1 MLVIRYLL
9 VLILSLLSTTSA
21 WASNTLPDHI
31 AGALCV
37 VRADNQIVLVDE
49 LITGQ
54 LSLPGGTVVSGE
66 PPAIAAQRETWE
78 EAGLSVTVGDVL
90 GYTDSAVVFD
100 CVSDS
105 EVISY
110 QARNELG
117 GFELPIWFAPHYGV
131 EVSRAMLLPP
141 IELEANQYRYP
152 EQWSEIN
159 ELFLSATDQPV
170 TYVTELVGAAP
181 KVHQVELNWIVSLQN
196 TFDNLPSV
204 FSSTALLTDLLV
216 KPWVFIIIL
225 PLIAWYFGRNFA
237 LKFGFTLIS
246 VTLLTLIAHQG
257 FGFPPPHAYLPT
269 LKLVMSSGYSFPSLL
284 AALWVSLSLLV
295 FWKLKC
301 LFEQKSTVI
310 VVVGLLWIMLFKSY
324 SGSAFFSDVLIGGV
338 LGALTTWHIV
348 RLDAKPDV
356 DISVLLSSKGVW
368 WGLCLLSIVLTV
380 IWPLPTFSF
389 WVAILM
395 TIACLVTLT
404 DSKLLVGQF
413 SFKVVI
419 GVIVMLLAGNF
430 LISWAGSFVSF
441 SGIAS
446 FIVETL
452 RFPILILFGVVAFRL
467 PWARK

>member
-1 MLVIRYLL
+1 MVTRYLL
-9 VLILSLLSTTSA
+9 VFILSLLSATSA
-21 WASNTLPDHI
+21 WANNTLPDHI

-49 LITGQ
+49 LITGH

-90 GYTDSAVVFD
+90 GYTDSAVVYD
-100 CVSDS
+100 CISDS

-141 IELEANQYRYP
+141 TELEANQYRYP

-159 ELFLSATDQPV
+159 EFFLSAKNQPV

-181 KVHQVELNWIVSLQN
+181 RVHQSELNGIVSLQN
-196 TFDNLPSV
+196 TFDNLPNV
-204 FSSTALLTDLLV
+204 FANTVLLTDFLA
-216 KPWVFIIIL
+216 KPWIFIVIL
-225 PLIAWYFGRNFA
+225 PLVAWHFGRNFA

-257 FGFPPPHAYLPT
+257 FGFPRPHAYLPT
-269 LKLVMSSGYSFPSLL
+269 LKLVTSSGYSFPSLL
-284 AALWVSLSLLV
+284 AALWVSLTLLV
-295 FWKLKC
+295 CWKLKR
-301 LFEQKSTVI
+301 LTDQKSLLI
-310 VVVGLLWIMLFKSY
+310 VTVGLLWIMLFKTY
-324 SGSAFFSDVLIGGV
+324 SGSAFFSDVLMGGV

-348 RLDAKPDV
+348 RLDSKPDI
-356 DISVLLSSKGVW
+356 DISVLLSSKSVW

-380 IWPLPTFSF
+380 IWPLPTFTF

-404 DSKLLVGQF
+404 DSKPLTGQF
-413 SFKVVI
+413 SFTIVI
-419 GVIVMLLAGNF
+419 GVIVMLLAGNL

-441 SGIAS
+441 SGLAS
-446 FIVETL
+446 FVIETL
-452 RFPILILFGVVAFRL
+452 RFPLLILLGVVAFRL
-467 PWARK
+467 PWKRQ

>member
-1 MLVIRYLL
+1 M
-9 VLILSLLSTTSA
+9 VLILSLLSTTSV
-21 WASNTLPDHI
+21 WANNILPDHI

-66 PPAIAAQRETWE
+66 DPAIAAQRETWE

-90 GYTDSAVVFD
+90 GYTDSAVIYD
-100 CVSDS
+100 CISDS

-141 IELEANQYRYP
+141 TTLPANQYRYP

-159 ELFLSATDQPV
+159 ELFLSATNQPV

-181 KVHQVELNWIVSLQN
+181 KVHQVELGWIVSLQN
-196 TFDNLPSV
+196 MFDNLPNI
-204 FSSTALLTDLLV
+204 FSNTVLLTDLLA
-216 KPWVFIIIL
+216 KPWAFIVIL
-225 PLIAWYFGRNFA
+225 PLMAWYFGRNFA

-257 FGFPPPHAYLPT
+257 FGFPRPHAYLPT

-284 AALWVSLSLLV
+284 AALWVSLTLLV
-295 FWKLKC
+295 LWKLKRI
-301 LFEQKSTVI
+301 FEQKSILI
-310 VVVGLLWIMLFKSY
+310 VLAGLLWIMLFKAY
-324 SGSAFFSDVLIGGV
+324 TGSAFFSDVLMGGL

-348 RLDAKPDV
+348 RLDSKPDV

-404 DSKLLVGQF
+404 DSKPLTGQF
-413 SFKVVI
+413 SFKIVL
-419 GVIVMLLAGNF
+419 GVMVMLLAGNL

-446 FIVETL
+446 FVVDTL
-452 RFPILILFGVVAFRL
+452 RFPILILLGVVAFRL

>member
-1 MLVIRYLL
+1 MVIRYLL
-9 VLILSLLSTTSA
+9 VLILSLLSTTSV
-21 WASNTLPDHI
+21 WANNILPDHI

-66 PPAIAAQRETWE
+66 DPAIAAQRETWE

-90 GYTDSAVVFD
+90 GYTDSAVIYD
-100 CVSDS
+100 CISDS

-141 IELEANQYRYP
+141 TALPTNQYRYP

-159 ELFLSATDQPV
+159 ELFLSATNQPV

-181 KVHQVELNWIVSLQN
+181 KVHQVELGWIISLQN
-196 TFDNLPSV
+196 MFDNLPSI
-204 FSSTALLTDLLV
+204 FSNTVLLTDLLA
-216 KPWVFIIIL
+216 KPWAFIVIL
-225 PLIAWYFGRNFA
+225 PLIAWHFGRNFA

-257 FGFPPPHAYLPT
+257 FGFPRPHAYLPT

-284 AALWVSLSLLV
+284 AALWVSLTLLV
-295 FWKLKC
+295 LWKLKR
-301 LFEQKSTVI
+301 LFEQKSILI
-310 VVVGLLWIMLFKSY
+310 VLAGLLWIMLFKAY
-324 SGSAFFSDVLIGGV
+324 TGSAFFSDVLMGGL

-348 RLDAKPDV
+348 RLDSKPDV

-380 IWPLPTFSF
+380 IWPLPMFSF

-404 DSKLLVGQF
+404 DSKPLTGQF
-413 SFKVVI
+413 SFKIVL
-419 GVIVMLLAGNF
+419 GVMVMLLAGNL

-446 FIVETL
+446 FVVDTL

>member
-1 MLVIRYLL
+1 MVIRYLL
-9 VLILSLLSTTSA
+9 VFILSLLSATSA
-21 WASNTLPDHI
+21 WANNTLPDHI

-49 LITGQ
+49 LITGH

-66 PPAIAAQRETWE
+66 PPAVAAQRETWE

-90 GYTDSAVVFD
+90 GYTDSAVVYD
-100 CVSDS
+100 CISDS

-141 IELEANQYRYP
+141 TELEANQYRYP
-152 EQWSEIN
+152 EQWPEIN
-159 ELFLSATDQPV
+159 EFFLSATNQPV

-196 TFDNLPSV
+196 TFDNLPNV
-204 FSSTALLTDLLV
+204 FANTVLLTDLLA
-216 KPWVFIIIL
+216 KPWIFIVVL
-225 PLIAWYFGRNFA
+225 PLVAWYFGRNFA

-257 FGFPPPHAYLPT
+257 FGFPRPHAYLPT

-284 AALWVSLSLLV
+284 AALWVSLTLLV
-295 FWKLKC
+295 LWKLKR
-301 LFEQKSTVI
+301 LFDQKSLAM

-324 SGSAFFSDVLIGGV
+324 SGSAFFSDVLMGG
-338 LGALTTWHIV
+338 LMGALAAWHIV

-356 DISVLLSSKGVW
+356 DISVLLSSKAVW
-368 WGLCLLSIVLTV
+368 WGLCLISVVLTV
-380 IWPLPTFSF
+380 IWPLPTFTF
-389 WVAILM
+389 WLAILM

-404 DSKLLVGQF
+404 DSKPLVGQF
-413 SFKVVI
+413 SFKIVV
-419 GVIVMLLAGNF
+419 GVIVMLLTGNL
-430 LISWAGSFVSF
+430 LISWAGNFVSF

-467 PWARK
+467 PWARQ

>member
-1 MLVIRYLL
+1 MVIRYLL
-9 VLILSLLSTTSA
+9 VLILSLLSTTSV
-21 WASNTLPDHI
+21 WANNILPDHI

-66 PPAIAAQRETWE
+66 DPAIAAQRETWE

-90 GYTDSAVVFD
+90 GYTDSAVIYD
-100 CVSDS
+100 CISDS

-141 IELEANQYRYP
+141 TTLPENQYRYP

-159 ELFLSATDQPV
+159 ELFLSATNQPV

-181 KVHQVELNWIVSLQN
+181 KVHQAELGWIVSLQN
-196 TFDNLPSV
+196 MFDNLPSI
-204 FSSTALLTDLLV
+204 FSNTILLTDLLA
-216 KPWVFIIIL
+216 KPWAFIVIL
-225 PLIAWYFGRNFA
+225 PLIAWHFGRNFA

-257 FGFPPPHAYLPT
+257 FGFPRPHAYLPT

-284 AALWVSLSLLV
+284 AALWVSLTLLV
-295 FWKLKC
+295 LWKLKR
-301 LFEQKSTVI
+301 LFEHKSILI
-310 VVVGLLWIMLFKSY
+310 VLAGLLWIMLFKAY
-324 SGSAFFSDVLIGGV
+324 TGSAFFSDVLMGGL

-348 RLDAKPDV
+348 RLDSNPDV

-395 TIACLVTLT
+395 TISCLVTLT
-404 DSKLLVGQF
+404 DSKPLTGQF
-413 SFKVVI
+413 SFKIVL
-419 GVIVMLLAGNF
+419 GVMVMLLAGNL

-446 FIVETL
+446 FVVDTL

>member
-1 MLVIRYLL
+1 MVIRYLL
-9 VLILSLLSTTSA
+9 ALILSLLSTTSV
-21 WASNTLPDHI
+21 WANNILPDHI

-66 PPAIAAQRETWE
+66 DPAIAAQRETWE

-90 GYTDSAVVFD
+90 GYTDSAVIYD
-100 CVSDS
+100 CISDS

-141 IELEANQYRYP
+141 TALPANQYRYP

-159 ELFLSATDQPV
+159 ELFLSATNQPV

-181 KVHQVELNWIVSLQN
+181 KVHQVELGWIVSLQN
-196 TFDNLPSV
+196 MFDNLPSI
-204 FSSTALLTDLLV
+204 FSNTVLLTELLA
-216 KPWVFIIIL
+216 KPWAFIVIL
-225 PLIAWYFGRNFA
+225 PLIAWHFGRNFA

-257 FGFPPPHAYLPT
+257 FGFPRPHAYLPT

-284 AALWVSLSLLV
+284 AALWVSLTLLV
-295 FWKLKC
+295 LWKLKRI
-301 LFEQKSTVI
+301 FEQKSILI
-310 VVVGLLWIMLFKSY
+310 VLAGLLWIMLFKAY
-324 SGSAFFSDVLIGGV
+324 TGSAFFSDVLMGGL

-348 RLDAKPDV
+348 RLDSKPDV

-404 DSKLLVGQF
+404 DSKPLTGQF
-413 SFKVVI
+413 SFKVVL
-419 GVIVMLLAGNF
+419 GVMVMLLTGNL

-446 FIVETL
+446 FVVDTL

>member
-1 MLVIRYLL
+1 MVIRYLL
-9 VLILSLLSTTSA
+9 AFILSLLSAISA
-21 WASNTLPDHI
+21 WANNTLPDHI

-49 LITGQ
+49 LITGY

-66 PPAIAAQRETWE
+66 PPAVAAQRETWE

-90 GYTDSAVVFD
+90 GYTDSAVVYD
-100 CVSDS
+100 CISDS

-110 QARNELG
+110 QAQNELG

-131 EVSRAMLLPP
+131 EVSRAMLLSPT
-141 IELEANQYRYP
+141 ELEENQYRYP

-159 ELFLSATDQPV
+159 AFFLSATNQPV

-181 KVHQVELNWIVSLQN
+181 KVHQVELNGIVSLQN
-196 TFDNLPSV
+196 TFDNLPNV
-204 FSSTALLTDLLV
+204 FANTVLLTDLFA
-216 KPWVFIIIL
+216 KPWIFIVIL
-225 PLIAWYFGRNFA
+225 PLVAWHFGRNFA

-257 FGFPPPHAYLPT
+257 FGFPRPHAYLPT

-284 AALWVSLSLLV
+284 AALWVSLTLLV
-295 FWKLKC
+295 LWKLKR
-301 LFEQKSTVI
+301 LFDQKSLAM

-324 SGSAFFSDVLIGGV
+324 SGSAFFSDVLMGGV
-338 LGALTTWHIV
+338 MGALATWHIV
-348 RLDAKPDV
+348 RLDAKPNV
-356 DISVLLSSKGVW
+356 DISVLLSSKAVW
-368 WGLCLLSIVLTV
+368 WGLCLISVVLTV
-380 IWPLPTFSF
+380 IWPLPTFTF
-389 WVAILM
+389 WLAILM

-404 DSKLLVGQF
+404 DSKPLTGQL
-413 SFKVVI
+413 SFNIVI
-419 GVIVMLLAGNF
+419 GVIVMLLAGNL

-446 FIVETL
+446 FIVDTL
-452 RFPILILFGVVAFRL
+452 RFPILILFGVMAFRL
-467 PWARK
+467 PWARQ

>member
-1 MLVIRYLL
+1 MVIRYLL
-9 VLILSLLSTTSA
+9 VFILSLLSTTSA
-21 WASNTLPDHI
+21 WANDTLPDHI

-66 PPAIAAQRETWE
+66 PPGVAAQRETWE

-100 CVSDS
+100 CISDS

-110 QARNELG
+110 KARNELG

-141 IELEANQYRYP
+141 TELQDHQYRYP

-196 TFDNLPSV
+196 TFDKMPSV
-204 FSSTALLTDLLV
+204 FANTVLLTDLLA
-216 KPWVFIIIL
+216 KPWVFIVIL

-237 LKFGFTLIS
+237 LKFCFTLIS

-257 FGFPPPHAYLPT
+257 FGFPRPHAYMPT

-284 AALWVSLSLLV
+284 AALWVSLTLLV
-295 FWKLKC
+295 FWKLKR
-301 LFEQKSTVI
+301 LLEQKAI
-310 VVVGLLWIMLFKSY
+310 LVVLAGLLWIMLFKSY
-324 SGSAFFSDVLIGGV
+324 SGSAFFSDVLMGGV

-356 DISVLLSSKGVW
+356 DISALLSSKGVW
-368 WGLCLLSIVLTV
+368 WALCLLSIVLTV

-404 DSKLLVGQF
+404 DSKPLVGQF
-413 SFKVVI
+413 SFKIVL
-419 GVIVMLLAGNF
+419 GVMAMLLAGNL

-467 PWARK
+467 PWKRE

>member
-1 MLVIRYLL
+1 MVTRYLL
-9 VLILSLLSTTSA
+9 VFILSLLSATAA
-21 WASNTLPDHI
+21 WANNTLPDHI

-49 LITGQ
+49 LITGH

-90 GYTDSAVVFD
+90 GYTDSAVVYD
-100 CVSDS
+100 CISDS

-141 IELEANQYRYP
+141 TELEANQYRYP

-159 ELFLSATDQPV
+159 EFFLSAKNQPV

-181 KVHQVELNWIVSLQN
+181 KVHQAELNGIVSLQN
-196 TFDNLPSV
+196 TFDNLPNV
-204 FSSTALLTDLLV
+204 FANTVLLTDLLA
-216 KPWVFIIIL
+216 KPWIFIVIL
-225 PLIAWYFGRNFA
+225 PLVAWYFGRNFA

-257 FGFPPPHAYLPT
+257 FGFPRPHAYLPT
-269 LKLVMSSGYSFPSLL
+269 LKLVTSSGYSFPSLL
-284 AALWVSLSLLV
+284 AALWVSLTLLIC
-295 FWKLKC
+295 WKLK
-301 LFEQKSTVI
+301 LLTDQKSLLI
-310 VVVGLLWIMLFKSY
+310 VTVGLLWIMLFKTY
-324 SGSAFFSDVLIGGV
+324 SGSAFFSDVLMGGV

-348 RLDAKPDV
+348 RLDSKPDI
-356 DISVLLSSKGVW
+356 DISVLLSSKSVW

-404 DSKLLVGQF
+404 DSKPLVGQF
-413 SFKVVI
+413 SFKIVL
-419 GVIVMLLAGNF
+419 GVMAMLLAGNL

-467 PWARK
+467 PWKRE

>member
-1 MLVIRYLL
+1 MVIRYLL
-9 VLILSLLSTTSA
+9 VFILPLLSATSA
-21 WASNTLPDHI
+21 WANNTLPDHI

-49 LITGQ
+49 LITGH

-90 GYTDSAVVFD
+90 GYTDSAVVYD
-100 CVSDS
+100 CISDS

-141 IELEANQYRYP
+141 TELEANQYRYP
-152 EQWSEIN
+152 DQWSEIN
-159 ELFLSATDQPV
+159 EFFLSAKNQPV

-181 KVHQVELNWIVSLQN
+181 KVHQAELNGIVSLQN
-196 TFDNLPSV
+196 TFDNLPNV
-204 FSSTALLTDLLV
+204 FANTILLTDLLA
-216 KPWVFIIIL
+216 KPWIFIVIL
-225 PLIAWYFGRNFA
+225 PLVAWHFGRNFA

-257 FGFPPPHAYLPT
+257 FGFPRPHAYLPT
-269 LKLVMSSGYSFPSLL
+269 LKLVTSSGYSFPSLL
-284 AALWVSLSLLV
+284 AALWVSLTLLV
-295 FWKLKC
+295 CWKLKR
-301 LFEQKSTVI
+301 LTDQKSLLI
-310 VVVGLLWIMLFKSY
+310 VTVGLLWIMLFKTY
-324 SGSAFFSDVLIGGV
+324 SGSAFFSDVLMGGV

-348 RLDAKPDV
+348 RLDSKPDI
-356 DISVLLSSKGVW
+356 DISVLLSSKSVW

-380 IWPLPTFSF
+380 IWPLPTFTF

-404 DSKLLVGQF
+404 DSKPLTGQF
-413 SFKVVI
+413 SFNIVI
-419 GVIVMLLAGNF
+419 GVIVMLLAGNL

-441 SGIAS
+441 SGLAS
-446 FIVETL
+446 FVIETL
-452 RFPILILFGVVAFRL
+452 RFPLLILLGVVAFRL
-467 PWARK
+467 PWKRQ